1 MSESDE
7 QILSIENPS
16 YGPFKGF
23 KVRFV
28 GFEKLPYRFS
38 NYGWG
43 GGKPLLEKLADQFG
57 EFDLVIDNNKVS
69 SVCREEGRTE
79 IVLNYND
86 LLNIRHDYWRRS
98 KLCGEEA
105 ITQGLR
111 GIFPDEFGERGK
123 VLAEI
128 PEELKAITPSR
139 DEIARA
145 IRVLPFVR
153 KWGLRDDDVLQ
164 LTTGQNVLHYVNLE
178 SVLGEFEKRLN
189 KESSESEWQGFFKK
203 NLVILH
209 PGYIRVIEK
218 SNVSLGKAELPD
230 FLMLSVEGYIDVH
243 EIKLPKTKLL
253 NYDDSHNNYYW
264 SGEISKAIAQIESY
278 LDALSRNKY
287 ALEREIE
294 KRYELKV
301 TILRPRGYIIAGHSN
316 QFVEPIQSDYFRL
329 LNESLS
335 NTRILP
341 YDTFLQIF
349 KNLSKALQEMDQ
361 TT

>member
-1 MSESDE
+1 MSEFEE
-7 QILSIENPS
+7 QMLPIENPS
-16 YGPFKGF
+16 YGSFKGY

-28 GFEKLPYRFS
+28 GFKKLPYRFS
-38 NYGWG
+38 SWGWG
-43 GGKPLLEKLADQFG
+43 GGKPLLNKLADQFG
-57 EFDLVIDNNKVS
+57 EFDLVIDSNKAS
-69 SVCREEGRTE
+69 SISREKGRTK
-79 IVLNYND
+79 ITLNYND
-86 LLNIRHDYWRRS
+86 ILNIRRDYWRKSR
-98 KLCGEEA
+98 LCGQEA

-111 GIFPDEFGERGK
+111 GLFPEEFGDKDK
-123 VLAEI
+123 VLEKI

-145 IRVLPFVR
+145 TGILPFVR
-153 KWGLRDDDVLQ
+153 RWGLRDDDVLQ
-164 LTTGQNVLHYVNLE
+164 LMTGQNVLHYVNLE
-178 SVLGEFEKRLN
+178 SILGEFERGLD
-189 KESSESEWQGFFKK
+189 KELSESEWQRFFKK

-209 PGYIRVIEK
+209 PGYIKLIAK
-218 SNVSLGKAELPD
+218 SNISLGKAELPD

-253 NYDDSHNNYYW
+253 NHDDSHNNYYW
-264 SGEISKAIAQIESY
+264 TGEMSKAIAQIESY

-287 ALEREIE
+287 ALEKEIE
-294 KRYELKV
+294 KQYQLKV

-316 QFVEPIQSDYFRL
+316 QFTEPIQSDYFRL

-349 KNLSKALQEMDQ
+349 SNLSKALQEIG
-361 TT
+361 